1 MIKIK
6 TRLGENNI
14 IKSLK
19 DINLNDDLDTI
30 KN

>member
-14 IKSLK
+14 TKSLK